1 MADIDIND
9 LTQARFMGLMC
20 PASSPQ
26 SKLLVNDLVDILI
39 KTEQRQRARKADDMA
54 AFRNGVSLIIGDL
67 LIAMEVKEA
76 GWSYHALSPAAFN
89 ERPIGYKT
97 FKSIVKAM
105 EKARLIKVS

>member
-9 LTQARFMGLMC
+9 LNQARFMGYIC

-26 SKLLVNDLVDILI
+26 SKLLVNDPVDILI
-39 KTEQRQRARKADDMA
+39 KTEQRQRARKSDDMA

-76 GWSYHALSPAAFN
+76 A
-89 ERPIGYKT
+89 
-97 FKSIVKAM
+97 
-105 EKARLIKVS
+105 

>member
-39 KTEQRQRARKADDMA
+39 KTEFLAS
-54 AFRNGVSLIIGDL
+54 FFSSTYFGFL
-67 LIAMEVKEA
+67 
-76 GWSYHALSPAAFN
+76 
-89 ERPIGYKT
+89 
-97 FKSIVKAM
+97 
-105 EKARLIKVS
+105 

>member
-39 KTEQRQRARKADDMA
+39 KTEQRQRARKPDDMA
-54 AFRNGVSLIIGDL
+54 AFRNGVSLITGDL
-67 LIAMEVKEA
+67 LIAMEMKEA
-76 GWSYHALSPAAFN
+76 HRSDIAVVLPL
-89 ERPIGYKT
+89 RPSRCNDGG
-97 FKSIVKAM
+97 
-105 EKARLIKVS
+105 